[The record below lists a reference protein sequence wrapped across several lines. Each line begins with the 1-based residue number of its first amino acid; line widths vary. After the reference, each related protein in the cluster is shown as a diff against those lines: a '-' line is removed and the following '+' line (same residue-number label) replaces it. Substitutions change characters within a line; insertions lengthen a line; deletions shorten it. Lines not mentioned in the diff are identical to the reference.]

1 MVIVAAIG
9 ALAVATAA
17 VLAFTRPNRQENAAG
32 ELFLDPAAGTGA
44 DPFTT
49 GSAGTLPPPPAPAP
63 APAPAPSLPPA
74 TVRTPGS
81 TAIQAIS
88 GATPGLYGGTL
99 NNSSCNRDQLVVF
112 LQQNPNRAAAWV
124 AALNSDPGLRWAG
137 GVSLR
142 PTDIADYVA
151 ELTPLIL
158 RVDTRVTNHGFVD
171 GSPTPRQTVLQAGT
185 AVLVDR
191 LGIPR
196 VRCYC
201 GNPLL
206 PPHPISSRVRNR
218 GNPWPN
224 YTSSSVIVVQQ
235 SVTVINNFTVINVA
249 DNMTF
254 QRPAGSTGT
263 LDASTAPTP
272 TATPTPTAVPTPLPV
287 APSATTTASKTP
299 SPPASAAWL
308 YDLPGSYT
316 GAGPSGQRTDTPT
329 LNSTTQ
335 WVGCDGT
342 PATLTVQLPTGARR
356 FTAIAELRPG
366 TPVLTVRMTV
376 SVDGRALSE
385 VTVTE
390 GRSAPIDV
398 DVSGGSALTLAAAV
412 TTGQCGSDSTGYGV
426 WGSARVS

>member
-1 MVIVAAIG
+1 MSEETARSAFCTACGAMLAPGDTRYCPSCGHPVAALPSQAHTADLSPPPRTTPGRPSPARRRSGHSARRWMVIVAAIG

-272 TATPTPTAVPTPLPV
+272 TATP
-287 APSATTTASKTP
+287 
-299 SPPASAAWL
+299 
-308 YDLPGSYT
+308 
-316 GAGPSGQRTDTPT
+316 
-329 LNSTTQ
+329 
-335 WVGCDGT
+335 
-342 PATLTVQLPTGARR
+342 
-356 FTAIAELRPG
+356 
-366 TPVLTVRMTV
+366 
-376 SVDGRALSE
+376 
-385 VTVTE
+385 
-390 GRSAPIDV
+390 
-398 DVSGGSALTLAAAV
+398 
-412 TTGQCGSDSTGYGV
+412 
-426 WGSARVS
+426 